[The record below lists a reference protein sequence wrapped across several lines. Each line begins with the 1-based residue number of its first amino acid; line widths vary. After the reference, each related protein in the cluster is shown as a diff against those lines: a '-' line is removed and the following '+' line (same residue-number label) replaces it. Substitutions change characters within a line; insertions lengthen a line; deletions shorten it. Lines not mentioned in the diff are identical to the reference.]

1 MKEKELY
8 LPPQCEE
15 ITVRLEG
22 VIALSGDLLP
32 TFIEPFNP
40 EEPW

>member
-8 LPPQCEE
+8 LSPESEE

-22 VIALSGDLLP
+22 VIATSDPGEVPDAITPGVWL
-32 TFIEPFNP
+32 
-40 EEPW
+40 